1 MVLRIIKAKLLEL
14 SKYFPVIYLNGPR
27 QSGKT
32 TLSKNT
38 FPGYKYFSLE
48 DPDIRI
54 LAEDD
59 PRGFLKNCGDNAI
72 LDEIQ
77 RVPEIF
83 NYLQSHVDE
92 NSSRRFILTGSQN
105 FLLLEKISQSLAGR
119 TGILNLLPFNMQEL
133 KTGHYD
139 IDLQTYENL
148 AFKGFYPALYDRE
161 IPSDIYFFFYFS
173 TYLERDV
180 RQIKNIGQ
188 LSTFSRFIKLC
199 AGRTGQMLNLSS
211 LANDTGVSPNT
222 VKDWISL
229 LEASYIIFL
238 LRPYHKN
245 FNKRLVKMP
254 KLYFYDTGLLS
265 HLLDIKSPEQM
276 STHYSYGS
284 VFENFI
290 ILEALKN
297 FTHRGLKAPLFFWR
311 DHKGKEIDLVI
322 QTDTGEISIEIKAGK
337 TLNDSYFKNLKY
349 WSSLSKNTQHLSV
362 VYGGSNEIIS
372 TKHGQLIPWN
382 QFDNW
387 LSKLL
392 KSGN

>member
-1 MVLRIIKAKLLEL
+1 MKAELLEL
-14 SKYFPVIYLNGPR
+14 IKYFPVIYLNGPR

-32 TLSKNT
+32 TLSKDT

-59 PRGFLKNCGDNAI
+59 PRGFLKNCGNNAI

-77 RVPEIF
+77 RVPDIF

-92 NSSRRFILTGSQN
+92 FSTHRYILTGSQN

-119 TGILNLLPFNMQEL
+119 TGVLNLLPFNMEEL
-133 KTGHYD
+133 KRGRYK
-139 IDLQTYENL
+139 IDLTNFENIV
-148 AFKGFYPALYDRE
+148 FKGFYPAIYDRQ
-161 IPSDIYFFFYFS
+161 IPSGIYFSSYVS

-180 RQIKNIGQ
+180 RQIRNLGQ

-199 AGRTGQMLNLSS
+199 AGRTGQLLNLSS
-211 LANDTGVSPNT
+211 LANDAGISPNT
-222 VKDWISL
+222 AKDWISL

-265 HLLDIKSPEQM
+265 HLLDIKSPEQL
-276 STHYSYGS
+276 STHFAYGA

-290 ILEALKN
+290 ILEALKH
-297 FTHRGLKAPLFFWR
+297 FTHRGLKAPIFFWR
-311 DHKGKEIDLVI
+311 DHKGHEIDLII
-322 QTDTGEISIEIKAGK
+322 QTITGEIAIEIKAGK
-337 TLNDSYFKNLKY
+337 TVSESYFKGLKY
-349 WSSLSKNTQHLSV
+349 WSSINKNSQHSSI
-362 VYGGSNEIIS
+362 VYGGKNEMIA
-372 TKHGQLIPWN
+372 TKQGQLVPWD
-382 QFDNW
+382 QFGDW
-387 LSKLL
+387 LMKLQL
-392 KSGN
+392 SREGK